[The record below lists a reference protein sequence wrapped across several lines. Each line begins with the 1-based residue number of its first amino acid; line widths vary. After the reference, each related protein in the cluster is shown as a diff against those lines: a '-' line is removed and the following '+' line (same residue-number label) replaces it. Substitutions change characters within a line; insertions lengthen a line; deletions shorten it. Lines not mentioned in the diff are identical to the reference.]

1 MNVDGPDE
9 TSTHVQGASPDL
21 SMSSAITDKP
31 VEKEREGTIMD
42 TQDDPNS
49 TETSVA
55 QTDQNE
61 HRKVN
66 DDVLETSS
74 TEQEMSELEH
84 VGGNVDNQ
92 MEVDGNEVTHSKNDV
107 SGDKITNSQ
116 NDGDQDK
123 VTNCQNDSGGDE
135 VMISRNDDSGDKV
148 TNSQNDIGRNKVTNS
163 QSDSVEDAVMNSQ
176 NERGEDKVRNSQ
188 NDSGEDKVRNSQ
200 NDSGESKV
208 LNPQN
213 ELSSTENEMSK
224 VKDVTEN
231 HQTPENVS
239 SAVENA
245 VQQSTGE
252 IVKDTHP
259 TENVT
264 TQHDTNDIPSESAP
278 SGL

>member
-1 MNVDGPDE
+1 MNIDGPDE

-123 VTNCQNDSGGDE
+123 VTNSQNDSDGDK
-135 VMISRNDDSGDKV
+135 VMISRNNDSGDKV
-148 TNSQNDIGRNKVTNS
+148 TNSQND
-163 QSDSVEDAVMNSQ
+163 SVGDAVT
-176 NERGEDKVRNSQ
+176 NSQ
-188 NDSGEDKVRNSQ
+188 NDSGEDQVTNSQNDSYEAKVRNSQ
-200 NDSGESKV
+200 NDGGENEVMKS
-208 LNPQN
+208 QN
-213 ELSSTENEMSK
+213 EVSSTENEMSK
-224 VKDVTEN
+224 VEDVTEN
-231 HQTPENVS
+231 HETPQNVLS
-239 SAVENA
+239 SAENA

-259 TENVT
+259 SENAN
-264 TQHDTNDIPSESAP
+264 TQHDTNDIPCKSAP